1 VPVPGPSPTVSDVV
15 AALEQ
20 AVQQASPE
28 DTLAF
33 FYAGHGVK
41 DKDGRLYITTTTS
54 DLGRLEETALS
65 WTRIAGVLDKA
76 RARVVVFLD
85 ACHSGQAGAP
95 AAAPNDQAIARLFE
109 QTRRPMIVFAASK
122 GRQLSFEA
130 ADSKL
135 GGGYFTQALSDIIAG
150 NRAAYD
156 LDGNGAIEVSEL
168 YRGLKAYVIDNSNG
182 DQTPWLARQDVVGDF
197 ALF

>member
-1 VPVPGPSPTVSDVV
+1 
-15 AALEQ
+15 
-20 AVQQASPE
+20 
-28 DTLAF
+28 
-33 FYAGHGVK
+33 
-41 DKDGRLYITTTTS
+41 
-54 DLGRLEETALS
+54 
-65 WTRIAGVLDKA
+65 
-76 RARVVVFLD
+76 
-85 ACHSGQAGAP
+85 
-95 AAAPNDQAIARLFE
+95 
-109 QTRRPMIVFAASK
+109 MIVFAASK

-135 GGGYFTQALSDIIAG
+135 SGGYFTQALADIIAG

-168 YRGLKAYVIDNSNG
+168 YRGLKTYVIDNSNG